1 MSRASLVRI
10 GLIGDP
16 DPDVRAHRAI
26 PLALARVGSEC
37 GVLVESRWI
46 PTDELGR
53 ASGPLNNGG
62 SLGLSTYL
70 ARFDALWCVPAS
82 PYRDTR
88 GALGG
93 IRWARES
100 HVPFLGTCGGF
111 QHAMLEHARN
121 VWKLTEV
128 EHAETSPEAEDPL
141 IAPLSCSLVGAT
153 GRVQFVSDSRVA
165 RAYDADAATEGYH
178 CRYGLSPSYRS
189 HFESGPL
196 RATAFDE
203 TGDIRA
209 VELDD
214 HPFFVATLFQPELA
228 ALEGRVVPLA
238 RALVEAARG

>member
-1 MSRASLVRI
+1 VSRVSVIRI

-16 DPDVRAHRAI
+16 NPGVRAHRAI
-26 PLALARVGSEC
+26 PLALARVGSEG

-46 PTDELGR
+46 PTEELGR
-53 ASGPLNNGG
+53 AAGPSDNGA
-62 SLGLSTYL
+62 SPGLSTYL

-88 GALGG
+88 GALAA

-111 QHAMLEHARN
+111 QHAMLEYARN
-121 VWKLTEV
+121 VWKLSGV
-128 EHAETSPEAEDPL
+128 EHAEMSPEADDPL
-141 IAPLSCSLVGAT
+141 IAPLACSLVGAS
-153 GRVQFVSDSRVA
+153 GRVQFISDSRVA
-165 RAYDADAATEGYH
+165 RAYGADAATEGYH

-189 HFESGPL
+189 HFESGSL

-209 VELDD
+209 VELED
-214 HPFFVATLFQPELA
+214 HPFFLATLFQPELA
-228 ALEGRVVPLA
+228 ALEGRPVPLA
-238 RALVEAARG
+238 QALVEAARA